1 MHLAHRP
8 TPRAR
13 TLLAL
18 PVTLLLAGLYAC
30 GGGGASNAYSTGPGS
45 TGGTTGSANT
55 TSIVIKNIAYH
66 PQFDTVAVGSTV
78 SWANT
83 DAITHTVTSDSGV
96 FNSGNITAGQ
106 TYKRTFSTAGV
117 FPYHCLYHGSPGAGM
132 YGILVVK

>member
-8 TPRAR
+8 APRTR
-13 TLLAL
+13 FLLAL
-18 PVTLLLAGLYAC
+18 PLTLVLAGLYAC
-30 GGGGASNAYSTGPGS
+30 GGGGSSSAYSTGPGS
-45 TGGTTGSANT
+45 GGSSGSSNT

-78 SWANT
+78 SWANQ
-83 DAITHTVTSDSGV
+83 DAITHTATSDSGV
-96 FNSGNITAGQ
+96 FNSGDITAGQ
-106 TYKRTFSTAGV
+106 TYKRTFDKAGV